1 MAVTQYTADVGDT
14 VSVSCN
20 HQTGAPPWMTYNGSN
35 AMSGTAKL
43 PSGFTRMRHSDPVF
57 GLSTTGL
64 DVDTAEI
71 TVNPVALPADT
82 SSPWRCAVYAPN
94 GSYIIMNGL
103 NGIPT
108 VGTPTVRL
116 SDSAPSKAVVRIPLA
131 RGADNVRAPTFA
143 KWSDGHAEML
153 KRGMEMT
160 VEFRDS
166 DTGLLTMVFRGR
178 IYQMESAD
186 SVVITAYDRLMDLA
200 QFSDQYQPDLSQADT
215 KASTSRTTSGAN
227 YVYTYPTPIGAVL
240 GGTAINEVKV
250 DPRASMSGNG
260 TSTINSTPILC
271 QDLPS
276 YSGTAPYK
284 ESHISKVGSSF
295 HIFNVPPI
303 AGSIRILSAQ
313 LTVRLY
319 KGTTQISTASASTT
333 PTGVG
338 DYSIDVSVDWTLT
351 SDPSE
356 YWVGSS
362 LSVIYYVDGQYY
374 PVSFAY
380 KVSSTRY
387 TATRFRQ
394 WNGSSWTTVSPSDSL
409 PELMMQYTA
418 YGGTIPT
425 SSMTASGTTV
435 TVPQSSFPSP
445 GAVNTYVTMIEGGVG
460 LVTQYTVSG
469 SIDYATVVKELI
481 RNAGLSPNV
490 PDSADF
496 GSCDYYTTSTFDYLS
511 CIRELLAS
519 HNYGIRDSV
528 DMPGRIGVAPKY
540 TVDDTPVRY
549 LTTSPSGTGER
560 IVTAHDLTAHWM
572 AEKATVAYI
581 TEGTN
586 VLSGYPI
593 AVETDDRLYNDSVA
607 EAVGSPLRQVTVD
620 TSMGTHDAMAKAA
633 GGKMVQLHTN
643 VFEGTVTLAGYRLNL
658 WDLYGSG
665 EGGMPVGINV
675 PEYDAQGTAVPTE
688 MILGDGSTIL
698 TLDNIR
704 TADRSEVANSMNL
717 TNDAISNGSSQLPSV
732 VYIFARTDKAL
743 PVRSAMNTIWTNRT
757 ITGITI
763 VDEAGNALSA
773 MTDVSF
779 IKMFEDSAGYAHVA
793 ALFTPN
799 PQTPYASNPIHSVVV
814 SNILAV
820 EQFILDNPKTVAASQ
835 GIHIDIRFEKP

>member
-20 HQTGAPPWMTYNGSN
+20 HQTGAPPWMTYNGSDT
-35 AMSGTAKL
+35 MSGTAKL

-94 GSYIIMNGL
+94 GSYIVMNGL

-186 SVVITAYDRLMDLA
+186 SVVVTAYDRLMDLA
-200 QFSDQYQPDLSQADT
+200 QFSDQYQPDISKEDT
-215 KASTSRTTSGAN
+215 HVSTS
-227 YVYTYPTPIGAVL
+227 
-240 GGTAINEVKV
+240 K
-250 DPRASMSGNG
+250 
-260 TSTINSTPILC
+260 
-271 QDLPS
+271 
-276 YSGTAPYK
+276 
-284 ESHISKVGSSF
+284 
-295 HIFNVPPI
+295 
-303 AGSIRILSAQ
+303 
-313 LTVRLY
+313 
-319 KGTTQISTASASTT
+319 
-333 PTGVG
+333 
-338 DYSIDVSVDWTLT
+338 
-351 SDPSE
+351 
-356 YWVGSS
+356 
-362 LSVIYYVDGQYY
+362 
-374 PVSFAY
+374 
-380 KVSSTRY
+380 
-387 TATRFRQ
+387 
-394 WNGSSWTTVSPSDSL
+394 
-409 PELMMQYTA
+409 
-418 YGGTIPT
+418 
-425 SSMTASGTTV
+425 
-435 TVPQSSFPSP
+435 
-445 GAVNTYVTMIEGGVG
+445 
-460 LVTQYTVSG
+460 TVSG
-469 SIDYATVVKELI
+469 SNFIYQMDSEVGTITGATEIDKLKFDPLGTFNSVVREGSGTVPTAIDAIAHAIPSVGTVALSQGDRITKVGIKEFNLFGTSNPYTVTVRFTLM
-481 RNAGLSPNV
+481 RNFAIVHQETVSVTQTGLNYHDIFASVDWVLDGPASEYMLGAELSGAPSLFFRGTTSPHYSDYYHYYNGAWVAGPGTGAYGEIYMEALRAGASISPSSFTASGSTVSIAESSLSPPTASGVMTVEDKGAQMSMQYYTVGGIAVRTVIEELLTAAGLSPQV
-490 PDSADF
+490 ISEDLGQLTYFS
-496 GSCDYYTTSTFDYLS
+496 SSTFDYLS
-511 CIRELLAS
+511 CLHELLRAE
-519 HNYGIRDSV
+519 NLGLRDRISSPGVV
-528 DMPGRIGVAPKY
+528 DVRRRHTIGE
-540 TVDDTPVRY
+540 TPVRY

-593 AVETDDRLYNDSVA
+593 AVETDDRLYDDSVA

-688 MILGDGSTIL
+688 MILGDGSTML

-732 VYIFARTDKAL
+732 VYIFARTDKAI

-773 MTDVSF
+773 MTDASF

-820 EQFILDNPKTVAASQ
+820 EQFILDNPKTVSASQ